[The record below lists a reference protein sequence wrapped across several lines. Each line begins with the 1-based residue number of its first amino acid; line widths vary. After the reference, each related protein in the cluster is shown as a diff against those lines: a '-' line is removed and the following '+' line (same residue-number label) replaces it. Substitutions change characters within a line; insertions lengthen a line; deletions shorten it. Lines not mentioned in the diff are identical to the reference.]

1 MKTIIR
7 KIFYDFNKK
16 LFSIIKFAILYN
28 LHLYYFYLRWQ
39 KHALILK
46 IKDKIFIF
54 SLKIIILSLLNFY
67 FLLFISILMAIRFNS
82 RIIIWISLEINILR
96 FLPIISSGLN
106 IELENSVKYFIVQRW
121 ASIIFLMRFFFCN
134 YLFNRFYLLLIIRM
148 FIKLG
153 ISPFHTWFI
162 SILKTCSLFILI
174 ILSTIQKLIPLI
186 ILNNIYIN
194 YIIFY
199 FSIFFTI
206 VFIVFILSRV
216 INLNKL
222 LALSSLGNILWLISR
237 NILSIKLILLFILI
251 YIYILLGIYIFYNIY
266 YFNMFI
272 QINRINL
279 FDKIIIVIVFI
290 SLGGIPPMLGFLRKL
305 LILKII
311 FIYENIFLFLIIIF
325 SSLILLYHYISRMYF
340 FLTFVPSIK
349 LSLNYHNNSWFKF
362 VYLISLI
369 FFMFYFLFV

>member
-1 MKTIIR
+1 
-7 KIFYDFNKK
+7 
-16 LFSIIKFAILYN
+16 
-28 LHLYYFYLRWQ
+28 
-39 KHALILK
+39 
-46 IKDKIFIF
+46 
-54 SLKIIILSLLNFY
+54 LSLLNFY

-153 ISPFHTWFI
+153 VSPFHTWFI

-266 YFNMFI
+266 YFNIFM

-290 SLGGIPPMLGFLRKL
+290 SLGGMPPMLGFLRKL

-340 FLTFVPSIK
+340 FLTFIPSIK
-349 LSLNYHNNSWFKF
+349 LSLNYYNNSWFKF

>member
-1 MKTIIR
+1 M
-7 KIFYDFNKK
+7 
-16 LFSIIKFAILYN
+16 
-28 LHLYYFYLRWQ
+28 
-39 KHALILK
+39 
-46 IKDKIFIF
+46 
-54 SLKIIILSLLNFY
+54 SLLNFY

-153 ISPFHTWFI
+153 VSPFHTWFI

-266 YFNMFI
+266 YFNIFM

-290 SLGGIPPMLGFLRKL
+290 SLGGMPPMLGFLRKL

-340 FLTFVPSIK
+340 FLTFIPSMK
-349 LSLNYHNNSWFKF
+349 LSLNYYNNSWFKF